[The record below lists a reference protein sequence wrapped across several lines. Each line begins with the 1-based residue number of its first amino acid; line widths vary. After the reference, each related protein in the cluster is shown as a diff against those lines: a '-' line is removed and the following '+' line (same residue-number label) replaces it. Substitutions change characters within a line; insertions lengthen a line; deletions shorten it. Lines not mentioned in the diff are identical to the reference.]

1 MKQKENKDHNR
12 YRNVN
17 VGFRVTPQEADE
29 IHRAALL
36 SGMKKQ
42 DYILKRLRNH
52 EIVVVPNSRL
62 YKLIIEQT
70 EYLAKELKKLVKS
83 GNAIDRELKRSI
95 ELLTAT
101 LNGMKENDSDDR

>member
-36 SGMKKQ
+36 SGMNKQ

-70 EYLAKELKKLVKS
+70 EYLATELGKLIRSGKKIDPELKATV
-83 GNAIDRELKRSI
+83 
-95 ELLTAT
+95 ELLVTT
-101 LNGMKENDSDDR
+101 LNGMKGDTSNE

>member
-29 IHRAALL
+29 IHR
-36 SGMKKQ
+36 KKQ

-70 EYLAKELKKLVKS
+70 EYLVTELKKLVKS
-83 GNAIDRELKRSI
+83 GKTIDPELKRSI

-101 LNGMKENDSDDR
+101 LNGLKGNDSDDR

>member
-17 VGFRVTPQEADE
+17 VGFRVTPQEAEE

-42 DYILKRLRNH
+42 DYILKRLRNQ
-52 EIVVVPNSRL
+52 EVVVVPNSRL

-70 EYLAKELKKLVKS
+70 EYLATELGKLIRSGKK
-83 GNAIDRELKRSI
+83 IDPEFKATV
-95 ELLTAT
+95 ELLVTT
-101 LNGMKENDSDDR
+101 LNGMKGDTSDE

>member
-42 DYILKRLRNH
+42 DYILKRLRNK

-70 EYLAKELKKLVKS
+70 EYLATELTTLLISGKKIDPELK
-83 GNAIDRELKRSI
+83 
-95 ELLTAT
+95 AT
-101 LNGMKENDSDDR
+101 V

>member
-70 EYLAKELKKLVKS
+70 EYLATELTKLIRSGKKIDPELKATV
-83 GNAIDRELKRSI
+83 
-95 ELLTAT
+95 ELLITT
-101 LNGMKENDSDDR
+101 LNGMKGDAGDE